1 MINASKFQV
10 LSFDCYG
17 TLIDWERGIVE
28 ALMPVLSARH
38 IGLSDEQVLELYAE
52 LEAEAEQGSYVK
64 YREVLRRVVQQL
76 GSKLGFVP
84 YASELDC
91 IADSLKSWIP
101 FPDTVEALETLKRRF
116 RLAII
121 SNIDDDLFAFSAQ
134 HLKVEF
140 DWVITAEQV
149 KAYKPSSD
157 PFEYAIDRVG
167 LSTERM
173 LHIAQSIYH
182 DIVPAKAVGLST
194 VWVNRR
200 KGKSGS
206 GAIPP
211 AQGQPDLE
219 VTDLKALVSILG

>member
-200 KGKSGS
+200 KGKSGP

-219 VTDLKALVSILG
+219 VTDLKALVTILG